1 MRTVME
7 GQSRYIYSDTEALA
21 EAVAGDLQH
30 FMRSSVESGRPAYLA
45 LSGGSTPLA
54 VFRKL
59 RDAMPAPDWTNVFF
73 CWGDERCVPPD
84 DPESNFR
91 NANKLFFEP
100 LGIPRP
106 QILRIRGENDPV
118 EEASRYGQMLLT
130 RLPLENG
137 VPVFDWIWLGIG
149 EDGHTASLFPGETG
163 LWNAPGPCVVAL
175 HPRTRQLRISITGNV
190 INAARRVSFLV
201 TGRNK
206 APVVKEIMF
215 QEGDFREYPAASV
228 NPVPGR
234 LEWYMDREAASLL

>member
-1 MRTVME
+1 LRIVM
-7 GQSRYIYSDTEALA
+7 GGRSRHIFQDTEALA

-30 FMRSSVESGRPAYLA
+30 FISSPTENGRPLSLA

-54 VFRKL
+54 IFKNL
-59 RDAMPAPDWTNVFF
+59 RGAMPAWDWSGVFF

-84 DPESNFR
+84 DPDSNFG
-91 NANKLFFEP
+91 NADRLFFEP
-100 LGIPRP
+100 QGIPRS
-106 QILRIRGENDPV
+106 QILRIRGENDPG

-149 EDGHTASLFPGETG
+149 EDGHTASLFPGEAG
-163 LWNAPGPCVVAL
+163 LWNAPGPCVVAV

-206 APVVKEIMF
+206 APVVREIMF